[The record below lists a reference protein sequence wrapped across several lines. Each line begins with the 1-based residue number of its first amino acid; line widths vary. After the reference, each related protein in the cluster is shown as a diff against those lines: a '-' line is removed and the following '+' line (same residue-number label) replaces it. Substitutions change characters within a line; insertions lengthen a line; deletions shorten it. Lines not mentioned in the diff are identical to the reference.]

1 MNGDLMDDVVTEVS
15 VTGAVTTDGRLRFR
29 SPLDVEA
36 WAHDHL
42 LSRLSW
48 ELLIDGNDHG
58 IPREA
63 DKALDMVRTEMIP
76 EAVRRTMIGR
86 PSDAHYL
93 TWAVYGLD
101 DKRQVEFLDRAWREL
116 HAYKDE
122 SMGDFARAGLARIY
136 GDNG

>member
-1 MNGDLMDDVVTEVS
+1 MNGDLMDDVITEVS

-42 LSRLSW
+42 LARLAW
-48 ELLIDGNDHG
+48 EFLIDGHDNG
-58 IPREA
+58 VPRETDA
-63 DKALDMVRTEMIP
+63 ALERVRTRLIP

-86 PSDAHYL
+86 RSDAHYL

-101 DKRQVEFLDRAWREL
+101 DKRQVEFLERAWNEL
-116 HAYKDE
+116 T
-122 SMGDFARAGLARIY
+122 RLLLL
-136 GDNG
+136 DNW

>member
-42 LSRLSW
+42 LARLAW
-48 ELLIDGNDHG
+48 EYLIDGRDNG
-58 IPREA
+58 VPRET
-63 DKALDMVRTEMIP
+63 DQALERAIRLIP
-76 EAVRRTMIGR
+76 EAVRRTLIAR
-86 PSDAHYL
+86 QSDGHYL

-101 DKRQVEFLDRAWREL
+101 DKRQVEFLDRAWHEFLALIAR
-116 HAYKDE
+116 
-122 SMGDFARAGLARIY
+122 GDG
-136 GDNG
+136 

>member
-42 LSRLSW
+42 LGRLAW
-48 ELLIDGNDHG
+48 ELLIDGNDHD
-58 IPREA
+58 IPRES
-63 DKALDMVRTEMIP
+63 DVALDMVRTEMIP
-76 EAVRRTMIGR
+76 VAVRRTMIGR

-101 DKRQVEFLDRAWREL
+101 DKRQVEFLDRAWKEL
-116 HAYKDE
+116 HAYKVE
-122 SMGDFARAGLARIY
+122 YIGKTARDAIARIY
-136 GDNG
+136 GDNE

>member
-42 LSRLSW
+42 LARLAW
-48 ELLIDGNDHG
+48 EFLIDGDDNG
-58 IPREA
+58 VPRET
-63 DKALDMVRTEMIP
+63 DQALERAIRLIP
-76 EAVRRTMIGR
+76 GAVRRTMIGR
-86 PSDAHYL
+86 IADGYYL

-101 DKRQVEFLDRAWREL
+101 DKRQVEFLDRAWQEL
-116 HAYKDE
+116 LVAITRRD
-122 SMGDFARAGLARIY
+122 G
-136 GDNG
+136 

>member
-1 MNGDLMDDVVTEVS
+1 MNGDLMDEVITEVS
-15 VTGAVTTDGRLRFR
+15 VSGSVVTDGRLRFR

-42 LSRLSW
+42 LSRLAW

-63 DKALDMVRTEMIP
+63 DGALERVRTRLIP
-76 EAVRRTMIGR
+76 EAVRRTMLGR
-86 PSDAHYL
+86 MSDGLYL

-101 DKRQVEFLDRAWREL
+101 DKRQVEFLDRAWQEL
-116 HAYKDE
+116 LVAITRRD
-122 SMGDFARAGLARIY
+122 G
-136 GDNG
+136 

>member
-1 MNGDLMDDVVTEVS
+1 MNGDLMDDVITEVS

-42 LSRLSW
+42 LARLAW
-48 ELLIDGNDHG
+48 EYLVFDGHDNG
-58 IPREA
+58 VPRDTDA
-63 DKALDMVRTEMIP
+63 ALERVRTRLIP

-86 PSDAHYL
+86 PGDAHYL

-101 DKRQVEFLDRAWREL
+101 DKRQVEFLDRAWQEL
-116 HAYKDE
+116 LVAITRSD
-122 SMGDFARAGLARIY
+122 G
-136 GDNG
+136 

>member
-42 LSRLSW
+42 LSRLAW

-58 IPREA
+58 VQR
-63 DKALDMVRTEMIP
+63 DTDSALERVRTRLIP
-76 EAVRRTMIGR
+76 EAVRRTMLGR
-86 PSDAHYL
+86 MSDGLYL

-101 DKRQVEFLDRAWREL
+101 DKRQVEFLDRAWQEL
-116 HAYKDE
+116 LVAITRRD
-122 SMGDFARAGLARIY
+122 G
-136 GDNG
+136 